1 MKPYNIELS
10 TERNQPV
17 ETNIKLCQGDNNITF
32 NINISDFDLTGNTV
46 KIVFTQS
53 NGISV
58 ENSAIVNSDNKS
70 CTYNIV
76 GNELQSVGKVVA
88 DLKIYDSNNKRL
100 SSACFIFYVELD
112 SLSDGS
118 FPPKSYSASLE
129 KALEECKEATQA
141 ALDAVQ
147 KVVNIANNDAVT
159 VEGFAWDARRGK
171 AIRDDFNALNESLP
185 YIALDG
191 TSYTSLYSCIA
202 DMKNNSHPIII
213 SWSPKNDFPV
223 LWGGRWTFEVS
234 KYDSIDFNQII
245 ATYKGDNENP
255 NLLRI
260 WIGKIMYNSTTII
273 WEELSKSSKKYGI
286 ELYNGFT
293 ISDNNHGVWVDND
306 FIDVYFSVNGTFSL
320 NGVIEL
326 GRLDNS
332 VINMIPNPR
341 KFNQGAITAYADDA
355 RTYSI
360 FGYINP
366 DGVIIIHLYG
376 AYAPVKVTGYIRIP
390 IK

>member
-1 MKPYNIELS
+1 MKKPYNIELS

-141 ALDAVQ
+141 ALDAIQ

-171 AIRDDFNALNESLP
+171 AIRDDFNALNESL
-185 YIALDG
+185 
-191 TSYTSLYSCIA
+191 
-202 DMKNNSHPIII
+202 
-213 SWSPKNDFPV
+213 
-223 LWGGRWTFEVS
+223 
-234 KYDSIDFNQII
+234 
-245 ATYKGDNENP
+245 ATYFKGSAEYATDNSFTRYPSDFLEGNVFNMRCVMGAGADITYFP
-255 NLLRI
+255 TSNSI
-260 WIGKIMYNSTTII
+260 WYNVITFGSNTRCTQIAVCGYLGFSESQKIYMRNQH
-273 WEELSKSSKKYGI
+273 
-286 ELYNGFT
+286 
-293 ISDNNHGVWVDND
+293 DNNVSAW
-306 FIDVYFSVNGTFSL
+306 IS
-320 NGVIEL
+320 
-326 GRLDNS
+326 
-332 VINMIPNPR
+332 IN
-341 KFNQGAITAYADDA
+341 
-355 RTYSI
+355 
-360 FGYINP
+360 
-366 DGVIIIHLYG
+366 
-376 AYAPVKVTGYIRIP
+376 
-390 IK
+390 